1 MGNKSQVILSI
12 GISLIIMTAISY
24 LMIPYLAPAPTE
36 SEEIPSGLILQS
48 ITIENSTY
56 TEKTDNDLNE
66 TIIPSMET
74 TITTSG
80 NSTLEVIFSASMFLY
95 IHPDLIM
102 GNGFSFNITL
112 EIEGIA
118 NKSVVILH
126 QRGDVDTN
134 YIFAEF
140 SPCSVFLR
148 AETPTLAAGSHSIKI
163 WWKSLGDSGGL
174 NKLTTGTAFI
184 SNPYFLNVKEISA

>member
-74 TITTSG
+74 TRTTSG